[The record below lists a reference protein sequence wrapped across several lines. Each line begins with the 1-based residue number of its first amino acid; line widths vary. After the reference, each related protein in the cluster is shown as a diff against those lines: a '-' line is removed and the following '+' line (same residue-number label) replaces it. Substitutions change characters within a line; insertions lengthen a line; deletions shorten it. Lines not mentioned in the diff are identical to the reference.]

1 MGEARNRFNGSASMI
16 DTSVSDRAIRR
27 ARREFVS
34 ALADRILVSMATAD
48 MSWPAEAMVKLAWQ
62 LADLHYEE
70 MMRRMAMTD
79 EVTLTERMA
88 ADRTVSDVTEMA
100 GR

>member
-1 MGEARNRFNGSASMI
+1 
-16 DTSVSDRAIRR
+16 
-27 ARREFVS
+27 
-34 ALADRILVSMATAD
+34 
-48 MSWPAEAMVKLAWQ
+48 